1 MDTTASN
8 STVLI
13 ICADGDTG
21 YRLSQL
27 LRRADRRVV
36 AVVRERA
43 DPILLERMGC
53 EIVVADPTDREEV
66 GQIFASREASNLV
79 VVCMLGGTPQLNTQG
94 NINVIDAA
102 AESGVRR
109 FTMLT
114 SIGCGDSADTVDPFV
129 KAFIGKALRAKNWA
143 EKQLQ
148 ATQMDWTIIRP
159 GGTVRRPSKGKP
171 ILVESPKVTGHIN
184 VMDLGDAVLEV
195 LDSPK
200 AVRRVLTA
208 VDSGRAYD
216 ISGEPLIRA
225 EL

>member
-1 MDTTASN
+1 MGSAMNTSA
-8 STVLI
+8 VLI

-27 LRRADRRVV
+27 LRRADRHVV

-53 EIVVADPTDREEV
+53 EVVVADPTDRQEV
-66 GQIFASREASNLV
+66 NDLFTSREASDLV

-102 AESGVRR
+102 AESGVSR
-109 FTMLT
+109 FLMLT
-114 SIGCGDSADTVDPFV
+114 SIGCGDSADSVDPFV

-159 GGTVRRPSKGKP
+159 GGTVRRPSKGQP
-171 ILVESPKVTGHIN
+171 ILVDSPKVTGHIN
-184 VMDLGDAVLEV
+184 VMDLGDAVLEA
-195 LDSPK
+195 LDSAK
-200 AVRRVLTA
+200 AVHRVLTA
-208 VDSGRAYD
+208 VDSGRAFD

>member
-1 MDTTASN
+1 MGSATNTSA
-8 STVLI
+8 VLI

-27 LRRADRRVV
+27 LRRADRHVI

-53 EIVVADPTDREEV
+53 EVIVADPTDRDEV
-66 GQIFASREASNLV
+66 NQLFASREASGLV

-114 SIGCGDSADTVDPFV
+114 SIGCGDSADSVDPFV

-148 ATQMDWTIIRP
+148 ATPMDWTIIRP
-159 GGTVRRPSKGKP
+159 GGTVRRPSKGQP

-184 VMDLGDAVLEV
+184 VMDLGDAILEA

-200 AVRRVLTA
+200 AVHRVLTA
-208 VDSGRAYD
+208 VDSGRAFD
-216 ISGEPLIRA
+216 ISGEPLVRA